1 MWGFIGIFVLCCGI
15 YALYSFVIMKVK
27 GEINA
32 SILLGKDYTYKKCKD
47 KEAYI
52 AKTAPALFVFGL
64 VSVIYG
70 VIDVIHCYV
79 HTMTIVDTVAMII
92 FLIVLIWFGV
102 YTINLR
108 NRYYKCQ
115 FRFFLLTEIK
125 IHIFTVVK
133 MMWMEY
139 NSNRLR
145 KKKNLKCARTL
156 IF

>member
-1 MWGFIGIFVLCCGI
+1 MNNSMWGFIGIFVLCCGI

-52 AKTAPALFVFGL
+52 AKTAPALFAFGL

-79 HTMTIVDTVAMII
+79 HT
-92 FLIVLIWFGV
+92 
-102 YTINLR
+102 
-108 NRYYKCQ
+108 
-115 FRFFLLTEIK
+115 
-125 IHIFTVVK
+125 VVK

-145 KKKNLKCARTL
+145 KKKYLKCARTL

>member
-1 MWGFIGIFVLCCGI
+1 MLWNLRIVFLC
-15 YALYSFVIMKVK
+15 YNESK
-27 GEINA
+27 GRDQCIN
-32 SILLGKDYTYKKCKD
+32 LLGKDYTYKKCKD

-102 YTINLR
+102 YTRNLR
-108 NRYYKCQ
+108 NRYY
-115 FRFFLLTEIK
+115 
-125 IHIFTVVK
+125 
-133 MMWMEY
+133 
-139 NSNRLR
+139 
-145 KKKNLKCARTL
+145 
-156 IF
+156 

>member
-70 VIDVIHCYV
+70 VIDVI
-79 HTMTIVDTVAMII
+79 I

-102 YTINLR
+102 YTRNLR
-108 NRYYKCQ
+108 NRYY
-115 FRFFLLTEIK
+115 
-125 IHIFTVVK
+125 
-133 MMWMEY
+133 
-139 NSNRLR
+139 
-145 KKKNLKCARTL
+145 
-156 IF
+156 

>member
-1 MWGFIGIFVLCCGI
+1 MNNSMWGFIGFFVLCCGI

-102 YTINLR
+102 YTRNLR
-108 NRYYKCQ
+108 NRYY
-115 FRFFLLTEIK
+115 
-125 IHIFTVVK
+125 
-133 MMWMEY
+133 
-139 NSNRLR
+139 
-145 KKKNLKCARTL
+145 
-156 IF
+156 

>member
-1 MWGFIGIFVLCCGI
+1 MDNSLWGFIGIFVLCCGI
-15 YALYSFVIMKVK
+15 YALYSFVIMKVN

-102 YTINLR
+102 YTRNLR
-108 NRYYKCQ
+108 NRYY
-115 FRFFLLTEIK
+115 
-125 IHIFTVVK
+125 
-133 MMWMEY
+133 
-139 NSNRLR
+139 
-145 KKKNLKCARTL
+145 
-156 IF
+156 